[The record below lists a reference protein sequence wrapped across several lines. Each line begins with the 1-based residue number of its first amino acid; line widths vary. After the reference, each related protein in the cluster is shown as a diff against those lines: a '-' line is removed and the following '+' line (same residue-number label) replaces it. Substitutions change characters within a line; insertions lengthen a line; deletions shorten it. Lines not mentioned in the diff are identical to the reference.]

1 MDKVKI
7 LFEDMCYNTEYSVLE
22 IGKDDD
28 ELLTIGKNYGVDLP
42 SPDIAIFKG
51 KYAITDQQ
59 NLNKCTLPRA
69 EVEKALDT
77 LKFKAIDVDHLRKK
91 TIGTWLGAE
100 LEGNT
105 IISYGAFWKSNYKEE
120 YADFKDK
127 MADGGIAISME
138 AWGTREYTSG
148 NEYRLNNIHFA
159 GGALLDDTSPACPG
173 AEVIE
178 LSKAKERVLEFAK
191 VITQEQ
197 LEKGNK
203 KVIFSSNDAKVNDS
217 KDHFPINDID
227 QARNALIRVAEYQT
241 APKWYNGSLSEVV
254 AKVKDVVKTN
264 FSNLEV
270 SEDVLETSRFF
281 FWDIEVI
288 VRLLRE
294 VDCLGCGEKGI
305 VIDMIDFANN
315 MAGVTC
321 LGEEC
326 HTHMMVQLTPMT
338 TVMGSRKIK
347 QISKYDS
354 DDGAIHHFPNSKKIK
369 IKNSNDHD
377 STQVKAGDNT
387 DNVDTKTTKEVEQS
401 MEKLLEKYNVKTAEE
416 LVQIIA
422 KETIERELSEDE
434 LSFAFTV
441 IEYKRGGG
449 DANETSLMS
458 LRGKSDASPTS
469 LVGASEAEIKD
480 GISDVAKITAKEAKD
495 VEDAKAKET
504 KEADEKVKAEKIEL
518 KAKEAKDAE
527 DIDKAKELLETKDSE
542 IAELKSKVDAY
553 EKEQEETKA
562 KAAATLIEARRNTLG
577 EFGKKLSDE
586 DILDDDKFVIA
597 KQTKVIS
604 LLKEGK
610 EVSSED
616 ELELSKGSTDKDINS
631 EATARQQVRNLA
643 WEEDKK

>member
-7 LFEDMCYNTEYSVLE
+7 LFEDMSYNTEYSVLE

-28 ELLTIGKNYGVDLP
+28 ELLTIGKNFGVDLP

-51 KYAITDQQ
+51 KYAITDKQ
-59 NLNKCTLPRA
+59 NLNKCTLPRK

-77 LKFKAIDVDHLRKK
+77 LKFKAVDVDHLRKK

-138 AWGTREYTSG
+138 AWGTREYTSA

-159 GGALLDDTSPACPG
+159 GGALLDDTTPACPG

-191 VITQEQ
+191 VITEEQ

-203 KVIFSSNDAKVNDS
+203 KVIFSSKDSKVNDS

-227 QARNALIRVAEYQT
+227 QARNALIRVEEYQT
-241 APKWYNGSLSEVV
+241 VPKWYDGPLSEVV
-254 AKVKDVVKTN
+254 TKVKDTIKQTY
-264 FSNLEV
+264 SSLEV
-270 SEDVLETSRFF
+270 SDDVPELSRFF
-281 FWDIEVI
+281 IWDIETI
-288 VRLLRE
+288 VRLLHE
-294 VDCLGCGEKGI
+294 VDCIGCEEKGFVEI
-305 VIDMIDFANN
+305 NMIDFENN
-315 MAGVTC
+315 KAKV
-321 LGEEC
+321 EC
-326 HTHMMVQLTPMT
+326 VSCKTRMTVSLTPVSKT
-338 TVMGSRKIK
+338 KANTRKIK

-354 DDGAIHHFPNSKKIK
+354 DEGAIHRMPKGKK
-369 IKNSNDHD
+369 SNHD

-401 MEKLLEKYNVKTAEE
+401 MEKLLEQYKVKTAEE

-422 KETIERELSEDE
+422 KETIERELSEE
-434 LSFAFTV
+434 EISFAYTV

-458 LRGKSDASPTS
+458 LKGKSDASPTS
-469 LVGASEAEIKD
+469 LVGASEEEIKD
-480 GISDVAKITAKEAKD
+480 AISAVAKITDKETKD
-495 VEDAKAKET
+495 AEDATAKET
-504 KEADEKVKAEKIEL
+504 KEADDKAKAEKAKV

-527 DIDKAKELLETKDSE
+527 DVDKAKELLETKDTE
-542 IAELKSKVDAY
+542 IADLKSKVEAY
-553 EKEQEETKA
+553 EKEQEEAKT
-562 KAAATLIEARRNTLG
+562 KAAAELIEARRNTLG

-610 EVSSED
+610 EVAAED
-616 ELELSKGSTDKDINS
+616 ELELSKGSVNKDINP
-631 EATARQQVRNLA
+631 EATSRQQVRNLA